1 MDYMKTCVYTDEKET
16 KESKTL
22 KTEENKEI
30 IDRTM
35 FLKQQ
40 ESS

>member
-1 MDYMKTCVYTDEKET
+1 MRTCVYTDEKET

-22 KTEENKEI
+22 KTQENKEI
-30 IDRTM
+30 IDSTM

-40 ESS
+40 ERT

>member
-16 KESKTL
+16 TESKTL

-40 ESS
+40 EST